1 MASAT
6 FADLSGRIV
15 KSIEA
20 VSYSVATTTEILPFK
35 IRFINA
41 QIRGYD
47 SATPPPIGVAIIGVN
62 NYIL

>member
-15 KSIEA
+15 ESIEA
-20 VSYSVATTTEILPFK
+20 VSYSVATISEVLPFR
-35 IRFINA
+35 IRFINT

-47 SATPPPIGVAIIGVN
+47 SASPPPIGVFIIGVN